1 MKLSTK
7 AKVCKPLGRALCIS
21 GRAITL
27 FPREPERDV
36 ASHTR
41 VKLDGAAEEL
51 PICYTVA
58 YRATAKLAGRIAS
71 SRCVPERAG
80 RCLIRMLPALQCFVK
95 RRAVGM
101 RDCGGW

>member
-1 MKLSTK
+1 LI
-7 AKVCKPLGRALCIS
+7 LRL
-21 GRAITL
+21 L
-27 FPREPERDV
+27 
-36 ASHTR
+36 
-41 VKLDGAAEEL
+41 
-51 PICYTVA
+51 

-71 SRCVPERAG
+71 SRSVPERAG